1 MTANKW
7 LFKDGAS
14 VTECDSFP
22 YAYRLMYSTFR
33 KGLEKN
39 TLRNVADMIKQ
50 MSIVSPA
57 KDVYG
62 KNRVYSYAAATQMA
76 KDTGLLTAEGMIN
89 SREFKNRR

>member
-1 MTANKW
+1 MTKW

-22 YAYRLMYSTFR
+22 YAYRLMYNTFR

-39 TLRNVADMIKQ
+39 ARQVADMVKQ

-57 KDVYG
+57 KDAYG
-62 KNRVYSYAAATQMA
+62 NLRKYSYATATQMA
-76 KDTGLLTAEGMIN
+76 KDQGLLTAEGQIN
-89 SREFKNRR
+89 SREFCFVLV